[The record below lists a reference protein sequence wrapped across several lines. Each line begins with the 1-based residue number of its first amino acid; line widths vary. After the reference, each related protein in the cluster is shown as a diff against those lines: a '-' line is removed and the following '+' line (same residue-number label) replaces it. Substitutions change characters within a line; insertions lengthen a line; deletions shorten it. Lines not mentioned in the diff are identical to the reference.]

1 MLGIARRQ
9 SAAAVASAARRAAVA
24 PKNARSMSMGEMDAY
39 GSQCFIGAVADKV
52 QTRACLGRIAPARAR
67 RACAGGPQR
76 TEPVCFCEL
85 SCLCVTR
92 VSGLNAYD
100 GLLCPRT

>member
-24 PKNARSMSMGEMDAY
+24 PKNARAMSMGEMDAY

-52 QTRACLGRIAPARAR
+52 QTPCALPLPN
-67 RACAGGPQR
+67 CAGQSATSMR
-76 TEPVCFCEL
+76 WRAAADAA
-85 SCLCVTR
+85 CVF
-92 VSGLNAYD
+92 L
-100 GLLCPRT
+100 